1 MTTRDQAPR
10 KGRRRASHSMDAV
23 LSEAVAL
30 LDEQGEQ
37 GLTFR
42 ALAARLGGGVASIY
56 WYVSSKEELLDKAT
70 DHVLQGVV
78 DKARGFN
85 GADDPIDD
93 IRSIAQAL
101 FDAVVDR
108 PWLGTLLMRDTDAH
122 TSGMQIYELIG
133 QQIMRLDLTPR
144 EAFGAVSAVTS
155 FVIGTATDLG
165 QTPPA
170 ELIEGR
176 TNRNEFLSEAAD
188 GWRAL
193 DPAQYPFMHFIVDE
207 FDGHDDTEQFKAGL
221 KLILEGLRLQAGRA
235 GA

>member
-1 MTTRDQAPR
+1 MTAQNEAKT
-10 KGRRRASHSMDAV
+10 GRRRASHSMEAV

-30 LDEQGEQ
+30 LDEKGEQ

-56 WYVSSKEELLDKAT
+56 WYVSNKAELLDRAT

-78 DKARGFN
+78 EQAREFH
-85 GADDPIDD
+85 GAADPVDD

-108 PWLGTLLMRDTDAH
+108 PWLGTLLMRETDAH

-133 QQIMRLDLTPR
+133 QQIMRLPLTPR

-165 QTPPA
+165 HTPPP
-170 ELIEGR
+170 ELLEGH
-176 TNRNEFLSEAAD
+176 TNRDEFLHEAAD

-193 DPAQYPFMHFIVDE
+193 DPDEYPFIHFIVDE
-207 FDGHDDTEQFKAGL
+207 FDGHDDTEQFQAGL
-221 KLILEGLRLQAGRA
+221 ELILEGLRQQAARD
-235 GA
+235 